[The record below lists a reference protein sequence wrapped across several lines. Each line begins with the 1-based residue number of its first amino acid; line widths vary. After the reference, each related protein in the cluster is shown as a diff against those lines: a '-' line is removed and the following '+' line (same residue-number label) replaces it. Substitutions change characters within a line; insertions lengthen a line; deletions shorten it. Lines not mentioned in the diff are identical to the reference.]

1 MAAGTVERFTD
12 AGGLFNGLFKV
23 RLDILGA
30 TPAARQGGAVF
41 PHPRPEHARAR
52 LSRRQAAG
60 RAFRR
65 YCSGCARETEH
76 VPWSSHGPAHIASIW
91 RPVAEPAGGTT
102 ICQDCGQV
110 RVAATRPTAPAWSS
124 WPKTPG
130 EPVARRMASR
140 QSRCRLRRPT
150 REPPRPPGER
160 VDTAE
165 AGVAEPSEGFFVR
178 TRADLR
184 RIEAPPPR
192 AVIWS
197 TR

>member
-1 MAAGTVERFTD
+1 VAAGTVERFAD

-60 RAFRR
+60 RALRR

-76 VPWSSHGPAHIASIW
+76 VPWSSHGPAHIASIRW
-91 RPVAEPAGGTT
+91 PVAEPAGGTT

-110 RVAATRPTAPAWSS
+110 RVAATSADG
-124 WPKTPG
+124 PG
-130 EPVARRMASR
+130 LVELVSLPRGGMASR

-150 REPPRPPGER
+150 RESPRPPGER